1 MAADAGALTTT
12 VGGYL
17 DPDVEPD
24 PHALDKPDNASSY
37 CLGQFLLGILFVL
50 LVFAVVG
57 MMGFYF
63 YLQHLP
69 G

>member
-1 MAADAGALTTT
+1 MAADVGALTTT
-12 VGGYL
+12 LGRYL
-17 DPDVEPD
+17 DPNVDPD
-24 PHALDKPDNASSY
+24 PDALGKPDSASSY

-50 LVFAVVG
+50 FVFAVVA
-57 MMGFYF
+57 MIGFYF